1 MADCVL
7 GQVGLAQGGRCGG
20 CSVVQCGAVWCSIL
34 SAVYSSVEQCR
45 APLVYASGA
54 V

>member
-20 CSVVQCGAVWCSIL
+20 CSVVQCGAVNHTVPVR
-34 SAVYSSVEQCR
+34 ATTEAGYMVQCTMGV
-45 APLVYASGA
+45 P
-54 V
+54 